1 MEVAV
6 SKNGITIRI
15 TDERWTHVVESH
27 DYMAGNRELVVET
40 VEDPDS
46 IVIGGKGELIALRHY
61 QATSISEKHVVVVYR
76 EFEGDGF
83 LITAFMT
90 SSPETILRKGVIWQR
105 PQTS

>member
-6 SKNGITIRI
+6 SKNGIPIRV

-27 DYMAGNRELVVET
+27 DYMAGNRDLVAET
-40 VEDPDS
+40 IEDCDS
-46 IVIGGKGELIALRHY
+46 IVTGRKGELIALRHY
-61 QATSISEKHVVVVYR
+61 RATSISEKHVVVVYR
-76 EFEGDGF
+76 EFESDGF

-90 SSPETILRKGVIWQR
+90 SAPETILRKGVIWQR

>member
-1 MEVAV
+1 MP
-6 SKNGITIRI
+6 IRI

-40 VEDPDS
+40 VEDPDA
-46 IVIGGKGELIALRHY
+46 IVTGRKGELFALRHY
-61 QATSISEKHVVVVYR
+61 HATSISEKHVVVVYR
-76 EFEGDGF
+76 EFENDGF

-90 SSPETILRKGVIWQR
+90 SAPETILQKGVIWQR

>member
-6 SKNGITIRI
+6 SKNGTRIRI

-40 VEDPDS
+40 LEDPDA
-46 IVIGGKGELIALRHY
+46 IVRGRKGELIALRHY
-61 QATSISEKHVVVVYR
+61 SATSISEKHVVAVYR
-76 EFEGDGF
+76 EIGNDGF

-90 SSPETILRKGVIWQR
+90 SAPETIQRKGMLWQR
-105 PQTS
+105 PRTS